1 MKSNLVKKYGVWL
14 LCGVIAIV
22 FATIIGIT
30 IYRSNLREIKLDG
43 IVIGYT
49 KDEQLAIELLE
60 EVKASVNEENGN
72 TIQWD
77 VNLIVNHTNSSHRS
91 MGIDIEG
98 YQENRE
104 GYYLID
110 REFELSEIRLLC
122 DAVAAS
128 DMIKE
133 ETGKK
138 IIRKLINTQSIFQGR
153 MLQKTVFVKSEK
165 KILNKQ
171 LFYNIDALNVAIN
184 QGCKVSARMMEYG
197 MDNELTEKQDSPI
210 VFSPYVTLWAE
221 GNYYILVK
229 REGGDELEHIRVDL
243 IKDIVIL
250 ERGIDMI
257 FGGFNPGQYAKEHI
271 FQNGEKKERH
281 EIECSVKL
289 WQDIVDNFGKDAEVM
304 RRDRL
309 NKHDTPSPCIHC
321 KNDVC
326 RGIFLKDYIEER
338 AVEIADYIIENNAT
352 VRQTAKQFRI
362 SKSTVHKDVTERLL
376 QINPSLAREARKVLD
391 MNKSERHIRGGMAT
405 REKYLHQHG

>member
-1 MKSNLVKKYGVWL
+1 MM
-14 LCGVIAIV
+14 IAQK
-22 FATIIGIT
+22 ATILCVYEILKMHTDENHILSAEKIREKLKT
-30 IYRSNLREIKLDG
+30 VYDVDMERRAIYRNIDAL
-43 IVIGYT
+43 
-49 KDEQLAIELLE
+49 
-60 EVKASVNEENGN
+60 
-72 TIQWD
+72 
-77 VNLIVNHTNSSHRS
+77 RS

-197 MDNELTEKQDSPI
+197 MDHELTEKQDSPI

-289 WQDIVDNFGKDAEVM
+289 WQDIVDTFGKDAEVM
-304 RRDRL
+304 RRDDNVIRV
-309 NKHDTPSPCIHC
+309 KIMSVPSAMKTWILEH
-321 KNDVC
+321 
-326 RGIFLKDYIEER
+326 IEECEVTGPKR
-338 AVEIADYIIENNAT
+338 FKEEIQRM
-352 VRQTAKQFRI
+352 VM
-362 SKSTVHKDVTERLL
+362 
-376 QINPSLAREARKVLD
+376 EAYRK
-391 MNKSERHIRGGMAT
+391 
-405 REKYLHQHG
+405 YCC